1 MSYLDQIDRNHL
13 PQHVAI
19 IMDGNGRWAK
29 SLGKDRFFGHIEGV
43 VSVRQVMEAAREVG
57 ISYIT
62 LYTFS
67 TENWSRPESEVF
79 GLMNL
84 MIDSIERETP
94 DMIKNGIR
102 LEIIGDID
110 RLPEDLQKKARWC
123 INETANCKDL
133 TLILALSYSS
143 RWEITESVK
152 KIASEV
158 KSGKIDIED
167 IDESLISSH
176 LTTKN
181 IPDPDLLIRPGG
193 ELRISNFLL
202 WQLAYSELYFTDVPW
217 PAFRKDAFFE
227 AIYTYQNRE
236 RRFGM
241 ISEQIKK

>member
-29 SLGKDRFFGHIEGV
+29 SLGKDRFYGHIEGV

-67 TENWSRPESEVF
+67 TENWSRPESEVI

-110 RLPEDLQKKARWC
+110 RLPEDLQKKAKWC

-133 TLILALSYSS
+133 T
-143 RWEITESVK
+143 
-152 KIASEV
+152 
-158 KSGKIDIED
+158 
-167 IDESLISSH
+167 
-176 LTTKN
+176 
-181 IPDPDLLIRPGG
+181 
-193 ELRISNFLL
+193 
-202 WQLAYSELYFTDVPW
+202 
-217 PAFRKDAFFE
+217 
-227 AIYTYQNRE
+227 
-236 RRFGM
+236 
-241 ISEQIKK
+241 